1 MTDDVGLLLNA
12 TIHTVGRTVPGA
24 PPLDDRQRRFHAHTS
39 PLARPTPVDELCG
52 CAAPTL
58 HQPLSHAASRRDSSP
73 FRGAEG
79 WAYILAL
86 CASVSHDADT
96 VVFLPPVRGGVL
108 DAPRL
113 RDRRAALD
121 ASVRHDRQHP
131 RHLRCVRLCPQPHLS
146 NFAGTARAPFL
157 AGVRSCPSTH
167 AGRAWKPAPTGDLY
181 ISRCGIRRRGTA
193 RAPFC
198 AGVPRLS
205 FIPGRAG
212 VEALPYGGW
221 AGGYAKP
228 TSSAG
233 TRSVHAKRTGPR
245 TGPFYAPK
253 CPRAFQAGF
262 YPMPPSIAPATRA
275 RMQRGT

>member
-1 MTDDVGLLLNA
+1 MRRSPDD
-12 TIHTVGRTVPGA
+12 HR
-24 PPLDDRQRRFHAHTS
+24 RRFHAHTS
-39 PLARPTPVDELCG
+39 PLARPTPVDGRRYCV
-52 CAAPTL
+52 APAL
-58 HQPLSHAASRRDSSP
+58 HQPLSHGPTGRASSP
-73 FRGAEG
+73 FRGADG

-157 AGVRSCPSTH
+157 AGVRSCPSTE

-198 AGVPRLS
+198 AGVRSCPSSQR
-205 FIPGRAG
+205 RAG
-212 VEALPYGGW
+212 VEARPYGVVGRC
-221 AGGYAKP
+221 ARESGGVTTQK
-228 TSSAG
+228 
-233 TRSVHAKRTGPR
+233 GPVL
-245 TGPFYAPK
+245 GPVLFMRRNA
-253 CPRAFQAGF
+253 RGHFSF